1 MTFTTSLPKQ
11 QGWEMVV
18 GVWEGR
24 TIGLLEFF
32 LCRRSSVRIPSE
44 TASLNLQEE
53 SM

>member
-18 GVWEGR
+18 GVCLGR
-24 TIGLLEFF
+24 KDD
-32 LCRRSSVRIPSE
+32 RPSGVF
-44 TASLNLQEE
+44 